1 LTLVCLALALAAGCA
16 SVPNGGPVLSGR
28 PVQPS
33 ESFEDTYV
41 RVIPSGPRKGWS
53 PEQIVRGF
61 LAASASFE
69 HDHAVAREYLAKKV
83 RDQWEPQ
90 QGVTIYEQGNEF
102 RLFSDLT
109 SPAEDIA
116 TIEAPQLATIDET
129 GQYTPAD
136 PGSTVR
142 PVFRLNKIGGDWRIV
157 SFPQGLLLT
166 GRDVARAYRTLDL
179 YFFDPEMQVLVP
191 NPVYVPVQVTG
202 DLRATLV
209 RSLVRGP
216 TDWLAPAVD
225 TAFPTG
231 TRVLDV
237 ERTLAGTLTVDL
249 GGTAAETDPSAW
261 KYMAAQLVWTLQQL
275 PDVERLRLQIKGEPV
290 DLSGFPVD
298 VQRPG
303 SWSRFYP
310 SQEES
315 GAQAY
320 VVRKSRIWTL
330 SPSGDVREVP
340 GPAGS
345 GSVPLSQPAVSLDGQ
360 WVAGEA
366 PTGDLVV
373 GPLRE
378 DGTFNSALAGSDFL
392 APSWDRAGNLWVA
405 QSRGDA
411 SVVWMLDPGRNP
423 VRVSMPALAGREIR
437 ALRVAPD
444 GVRVALV
451 VGDGGSSRLML
462 ARIER
467 DGERARIAGP
477 VALRTGLERVSSVA
491 WRDLDRLAVLGRDV
505 QGVTIPYLVPV
516 DGTRVSPTAA
526 VGDMSSIAA
535 ASDQPML
542 AGVEKGQIW
551 FSRDD
556 LTWQYLTTG
565 RYPFYPG

>member
-1 LTLVCLALALAAGCA
+1 M
-16 SVPNGGPVLSGR
+16 LSGR

-41 RVIPSGPRKGWS
+41 RVIPSGPREGWS

-69 HDHAVAREYLAKKV
+69 HNHAVAREYLAAKV
-83 RDQWEPQ
+83 RDQWDPR
-90 QGVTIYEQGNEF
+90 QGVTIYEQGGQF

-136 PGSTVR
+136 PGSAVR
-142 PVFRLNKIGGDWRIV
+142 SVFRLNKIGGEWRIV

-166 GRDVARAYRTLDL
+166 ARDVARAYRTLNL
-179 YFFDPEMQVLVP
+179 YFFDPGNEVLVP
-191 NPVYVPVQVTG
+191 NPVYVPGQVTG
-202 DLRATLV
+202 DLSTRLV

-225 TAFPTG
+225 TAFPEG
-231 TRVLDV
+231 TRVLSV
-237 ERTLAGTLTVDL
+237 QRTLAGTLTVDL
-249 GGTAAETDPSAW
+249 GGAAAQTDPAEW
-261 KYMAAQLVWTLQQL
+261 EHLTAQLVWTLKQL
-275 PDVERLRLQIKGEPV
+275 PDVERLRVQINGEPV
-290 DLSGFPVD
+290 RLSGFPVD

-310 SQEES
+310 TGDDSA
-315 GAQAY
+315 AQAY
-320 VVRKSRIWTL
+320 VARDSRIWTL
-330 SPSGDVREVP
+330 SPGGDARKVP

-345 GSVPLSQPAVSLDGQ
+345 GSVPISRPAVSLDGQ
-360 WVAGEA
+360 RVAGQTPAGE
-366 PTGDLVV
+366 LVV
-373 GPLRE
+373 GPMRE
-378 DGTFNSALAGSDFL
+378 KGRFHAVLTGSGFA
-392 APSWDRAGNLWVA
+392 APSWDRQGRLWAV
-405 QSRGDA
+405 QSRGGG
-411 SVVWMLDPGRNP
+411 SVVWMLDQGTDP
-423 VRVSMPALAGREIR
+423 VRVKAPALAGREIR
-437 ALRVAPD
+437 SLRVARD

-451 VGDGGSSRLML
+451 VGEGGSSRLML

-467 DGERARIAGP
+467 DGKRPRIAGL
-477 VALRTGLERVSSVA
+477 VALRTGLERVISVA
-491 WRDLDRLAVLGRDV
+491 WRDPDRLAVLGKDI
-505 QGVTIPYLVPV
+505 QGVTVPYLVPV
-516 DGTRVSPTAA
+516 DGTRVSPTAG

-535 ASDQPML
+535 APDQPML

-556 LTWQYLTTG
+556 LTWQYLAEG
-565 RYPFYPG
+565 GYPLYPG